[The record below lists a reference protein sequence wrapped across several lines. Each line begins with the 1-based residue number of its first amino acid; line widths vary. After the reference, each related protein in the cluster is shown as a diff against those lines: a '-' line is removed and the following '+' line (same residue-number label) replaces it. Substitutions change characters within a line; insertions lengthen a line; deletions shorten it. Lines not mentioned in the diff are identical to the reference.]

1 MLSFNK
7 IYNVVISAVCMGL
20 AQYPLGLSWLSWF
33 CLVPLF
39 IAIQDDSKFKNIIF
53 NIFVWGFIYHL
64 ISVYW
69 LTDNIGVPERYIAF
83 ITMLLVNLVSTF
95 YVVVIFLIWN
105 LINRLNKKQVWYS
118 LPFIWMMVDYISSLL
133 SVSFPGTSIAGTQAN
148 PLSLLF
154 IQFVEL
160 TGMFGVT
167 FWIVS
172 VNVSFFYLYKYRS
185 KERIV
190 ESVLIFLA
198 PIFLGLILK
207 NIEIDNI
214 EKIDFAILQPN
225 IHIDDKSY
233 HSSNKMIDELILK
246 SNSYINQKSYDN
258 RLLIWPET
266 AFNHYPNLFDKSIAN
281 AFDSTQIQL
290 LSGVYEIENKD
301 IYYNSVYYLNEDNR
315 YRLKNISEDDKY
327 RKIILVPGAEFVPFA
342 SIFPFLN
349 NIALSGNFSY
359 GDEYTL
365 FEYKKKRDSESSI
378 KFGAM
383 VCIESTYPYLSRNFV
398 SRGAQFLVYIAND
411 GWYIDP
417 PQAQQH
423 AKHTVFRA
431 IENRKPILRCGNTG
445 ITWVLSPYGDV
456 LKELKH
462 NDDNILTSDG
472 IEVYSNSRKT
482 LYVLAGN
489 WLAYLSILVTLWL
502 IFSGFIKKYKKK

>member
-1 MLSFNK
+1 MTSFNK

-39 IAIQDDSKFKNIIF
+39 IVIQDDNRFKNIIF
-53 NIFVWGFIYHL
+53 NIFVWGFVYHL

-95 YVVVIFLIWN
+95 YVVVTFSIWH
-105 LINRLNKKQVWYS
+105 LINRLNKKQIWYL
-118 LPFIWMMVDYISSLL
+118 LPFIWMMVDYISSLF
-133 SVSFPGTSIAGTQAN
+133 SVSFPGTSIASTQAN

-172 VNVSFFYLYKYRS
+172 INVSLFYLYKYRS
-185 KERIV
+185 KEKIL
-190 ESVLIFLA
+190 ESVLVFMT

-225 IHIDDKSY
+225 IHIDDKNSR
-233 HSSNKMIDELILK
+233 SNKMIDELISK
-246 SNSYINQKSYDN
+246 SSGYINQKSYDN

-266 AFNHYPNLFDKSIAN
+266 AFNHVPDSFDNSISKTFIDN
-281 AFDSTQIQL
+281 KIQL
-290 LSGVYEIENKD
+290 LSGVYEIKSKD
-301 IYYNSVYYLNEDNR
+301 IYYNSVYYLNEDNG
-315 YRLKNISEDDKY
+315 YSLEDISEGDKY
-327 RKIILVPGAEFVPFA
+327 RKIILVPGAEFVPFS

-365 FEYKKKRDSESSI
+365 FEYKKNKDSESNI

-398 SRGAQFLVYIAND
+398 SKGAQFLVYIAND

-445 ITWVLSPYGDV
+445 ITWVLSPYGSI

-472 IEVYSNSRKT
+472 IEVYSNNRKT

-489 WLAYLSILVTLWL
+489 WLAYLSMLITLW
-502 IFSGFIKKYKKK
+502 FVFAGFIRNYKKK